1 MSHFEIKT
9 LWGSKFRGEKVTD
22 LGGLP
27 EKAGLPAI
35 ELGER
40 MAGCALVSL
49 GLAFE
54 LGRIS
59 GNVVAP

>member
-1 MSHFEIKT
+1 MVLTDSLPGFCDV
-9 LWGSKFRGEKVTD
+9 LLLTD

>member
-1 MSHFEIKT
+1 M
-9 LWGSKFRGEKVTD
+9 LLTD